1 MDASL
6 PQSSALFVDHLIT
19 QLAEF
24 KAPAHSSANDHAPR
38 PAAHP
43 EKQPQ
48 NVLARLPPSEL
59 ARIKPL
65 ILTLHCLFPNDLL
78 PALDILDRG
87 LVQRLMYAETAP
99 EAGFPAQSIEPES
112 NQTPTT
118 NPLHGDEAVF
128 LVISASAE
136 HPHPG
141 PSSSSTPT
149 TQDQEKGYE
158 VRLRAWNCTCP
169 IFVLSA
175 FRDLELRLEPP
186 TDPTV
191 AVQGKRWY
199 DRDEP
204 VVYPFGGTLPCAT
217 DRASPPVCKHI
228 LACILFARCSGLFG
242 GAGDGCRLV
251 GMDEVAGW
259 CAGWGG

>member
-19 QLAEF
+19 QIAQF
-24 KAPAHSSANDHAPR
+24 KAPAHSSPSDHTQR
-38 PAAHP
+38 PATHP

-48 NVLARLPPSEL
+48 NALARLPPSEL

-87 LVQRLMYAETAP
+87 LVQRLVYADTSTQ
-99 EAGFPAQSIEPES
+99 EAGLQQSIQPQD
-112 NQTPTT
+112 NQPPTNT
-118 NPLHGDEAVF
+118 LPGDEAVF
-128 LVISASAE
+128 LVISASTE
-136 HPHPG
+136 HPQSTG
-141 PSSSSTPT
+141 PSSTPT

-158 VRLRAWNCTCP
+158 VRLRAWSCTCP
-169 IFVLSA
+169 IFTLSA
-175 FRDLELRLEPP
+175 FRDPGLRLDPP
-186 TDPTV
+186 TEPAF
-191 AVQGKRWY
+191 AVQGERWH
-199 DRDEP
+199 DQDE

-217 DRASPPVCKHI
+217 ERASPPVCKHI

-242 GAGDGCRLV
+242 CAGHGCRLV